1 MFELAAD
8 FLGRNMKNGVKG
20 ATINAAGS
28 SLPGLFTTLI
38 FLVLHRDVDGFTAG
52 VATTAGSALFN
63 VVLIPASA
71 ILAVTVLARLT
82 TGIEVSRK
90 VLIRDGIFVLI
101 AEFVLIYFLGLD
113 ELHWWTGATLLA
125 IYGAYFAVLMAT
137 GGSGDDDLEE
147 EDDDGLPTPGS
158 AGPRPD
164 RGDGRRRALSDGKA
178 WAYLGVSVV
187 FVELFTYLLTESTIA
202 PGAWNVPL
210 FITTVVFAAAATS
223 VPDTVL
229 SVKDALKGNYD
240 DSVANAIGSNIF
252 DVCVSLGL
260 PLTLFCVFTGTS
272 IDMSQT
278 AGQVAVLRWVMLG
291 FTVGV
296 LALLFRGRVGRWTGV
311 TMVAMYAG
319 WLVYVGYLAVVGSAV
334 V

>member
-1 MFELAAD
+1 
-8 FLGRNMKNGVKG
+8 MK
-20 ATINAAGS
+20 
-28 SLPGLFTTLI
+28 
-38 FLVLHRDVDGFTAG
+38 
-52 VATTAGSALFN
+52 
-63 VVLIPASA
+63 
-71 ILAVTVLARLT
+71 
-82 TGIEVSRK
+82 
-90 VLIRDGIFVLI
+90 
-101 AEFVLIYFLGLD
+101 
-113 ELHWWTGATLLA
+113 
-125 IYGAYFAVLMAT
+125 
-137 GGSGDDDLEE
+137 GDDV
-147 EDDDGLPTPGS
+147 
-158 AGPRPD
+158 
-164 RGDGRRRALSDGKA
+164 ALSEGKA

-187 FVELFTYLLTESTIA
+187 FVGLFCYLLTESTIA
-202 PGAWNVPL
+202 LAEAWNVPL